1 MAAPRRMLYLKPPG
15 APDLLGHELKSAGWD
30 VHVASDT
37 GQARKQ
43 ISEHEFRVGLAFFD
57 GYDDKA
63 HHEVEEFFHT
73 SGHVEWVALIA
84 PVCLQSS
91 SFCKHIL
98 RMFHDYH
105 TLPLDMSRLLATL
118 GHAYGMS
125 QVKNLIVAHDGK
137 FGEYEMVGTSPK
149 MQKLF
154 SNIRKIGSVDA
165 PVLIAGESGTGK
177 ELAALAIHE
186 RSARAGGPFVAVNCG
201 ALPTNLIQS
210 ELFGHE
216 KGAFTGAHQRKIG
229 RIESAEGGT
238 LFLDEIGD
246 LALDLQVNLLRFL
259 QESTIERVGGIEKIP
274 VDVRVIAATHVDLE
288 TAVKEGRFRED
299 LYYRLNVLHLE
310 VPALRERQEDVELLA
325 RYFFEKFAQEKHR
338 NVKGFRRDA
347 LQTINEYSW
356 PGNVR
361 EMINRIRRAMVMCEN
376 RLLTSADLDLDR
388 RASQRRLVTLEEAR
402 TKAEKEG
409 IQVSLRSNRNN
420 VSQAA
425 RQLGVSR
432 VTLYRLMEKY
442 QISPQS

>member
-1 MAAPRRMLYLKPPG
+1 MAVIRKMLYLKSPG
-15 APDLLGHELKSAGWD
+15 VPDWLGPGLKSSDWD
-30 VHVASDT
+30 VHTASDVT
-37 GQARKQ
+37 QARQK
-43 ISEHEFRVGLAFFD
+43 ISEHDFRVGLAFFSS
-57 GYDDKA
+57 YDERI
-63 HHEVEEFFHT
+63 HHDIEEFFHT
-73 SGHVEWVALIA
+73 SGHIEWVALVS
-84 PVCLQSS
+84 PECLQAPG
-91 SFCKHIL
+91 FGKHIL

-105 TLPLDMSRLLATL
+105 TLPLDITRLLDTL
-118 GHAYGMS
+118 GHAYGMA
-125 QVKNLIVAHDGK
+125 QVKNLVVAHDGEL
-137 FGEYEMVGTSPK
+137 GEYEMVGTSPT

-186 RSARAGGPFVAVNCG
+186 RSTRAGEPFVAVNCG

-229 RIESAEGGT
+229 RIESAASGT
-238 LFLDEIGD
+238 LFLDEVGD

-259 QESTIERVGGIEKIP
+259 QEKTIERVGGIDKIV
-274 VDVRVIAATHVDLE
+274 VDARVIAATHVNLE

-310 VPALRERQEDVELLA
+310 VPALRDREGDIELLA
-325 RYFFEKFAQEKHR
+325 RFFFDKFSKEKNR

-347 LQTINEYSW
+347 LQTINDYGW

-376 RLLTSADLDLDR
+376 RLITSADLGLDR
-388 RASQRRLVTLEEAR
+388 RASQRRLVTLDEAR
-402 TKAEKEG
+402 TKAEKET
-409 IQVSLRSNRNN
+409 IQFSLRSNRNN

-442 QISPQS
+442 EITPQA